1 VNPIRHV
8 NANIDTHFGYNGT
21 LTSARLTLRYPSPPQ
36 CSIRH
41 QTTIP
46 TPRPSSEIFTTTS
59 LRAIPATSH
68 HSIHNFEECTSK
80 PIYGSLNITSCSDYV
95 DERLHACFEMKLITT
110 AVHTSKAGT
119 LHNSPFSR
127 TQITEQQY
135 KHFKK
140 WCRKR
145 RSQIQ
150 TVMTI
155 SKRPTQSVKAHTTIS
170 LVLTSPNVHDNQSSA
185 YKMRLT

>member
-1 VNPIRHV
+1 MLNTPP
-8 NANIDTHFGYNGT
+8 NDDTDTTT
-21 LTSARLTLRYPSPPQ
+21 LFRNLYDHR
-36 CSIRH
+36 R
-41 QTTIP
+41 
-46 TPRPSSEIFTTTS
+46 SSSSTTS
-59 LRAIPATSH
+59 LRAIPAASLTQASPNASVIYSNPPTSH

-95 DERLHACFEMKLITT
+95 DERLHACFEMKSITT

-170 LVLTSPNVHDNQSSA
+170 LVPTSPNVHDNQSSA